1 MGGGGGGGD
10 GGEGVLL
17 EKLFFYVG
25 LLSVGRLAGLC
36 EAVKFLTFTYLC
48 FLQEL

>member
-1 MGGGGGGGD
+1 MGVGGGNGGGD

-17 EKLFFYVG
+17 EKLFFCVV

-36 EAVKFLTFTYLC
+36 EAVKFVTYLC